1 VSDRNVRRLALGTIL
16 AGFEG
21 DTPPDWLRRRLGE
34 GLGGAVLFAR
44 NVHDDEQVGRLVSAV
59 HGEAPAVVAIDEEGG
74 DVTRLDAR
82 TGSACPGHLVL
93 GTVGDVA
100 LTRAV
105 AAELGARLAR
115 AGIDLDLAPVADLLV
130 DPMSPIVG
138 VRSFGSDPARAGAQV
153 SAFVAGLQAQGVGAS
168 LKHFP
173 GHGATAGDSHHV
185 LPEVSAGALESAL
198 EPFRAGIAAGARAVM
213 TAHIRIPEL
222 DAQPATVSPRI
233 IGGLLCGGL
242 GFEGLVVSDG
252 LDMGGITSFTGG
264 RPAGPMALAA
274 GVDALCLGGGPAGD
288 DDIERT
294 VASILAAVESGA
306 LPVERLAQAADRV
319 RALAAWASMAR
330 RSAPATAP
338 GAGAEAARRAI
349 RVTGRVEIAS
359 PVTVL
364 ELAVPPSEAAGPV
377 PLALAGA
384 LADLGLDV
392 ASSVIAEGSPDPGD
406 GDGRDLVV
414 VVRDLHRHPWQQAAL
429 RRVLARRPDAVV
441 IDVGV
446 PQLEVTGARGR
457 IDTFGASRVSCQ
469 AAAAVMAGS
478 LVKP

>member
-1 VSDRNVRRLALGTIL
+1 
-16 AGFEG
+16 
-21 DTPPDWLRRRLGE
+21 
-34 GLGGAVLFAR
+34 
-44 NVHDDEQVGRLVSAV
+44 
-59 HGEAPAVVAIDEEGG
+59 
-74 DVTRLDAR
+74 
-82 TGSACPGHLVL
+82 
-93 GTVGDVA
+93 
-100 LTRAV
+100 
-105 AAELGARLAR
+105 
-115 AGIDLDLAPVADLLV
+115 
-130 DPMSPIVG
+130 
-138 VRSFGSDPARAGAQV
+138 
-153 SAFVAGLQAQGVGAS
+153 

-198 EPFRAGIAAGARAVM
+198 EQFRAGIAAGARTVM

-222 DAQPATVSPRI
+222 DAQPATMSPRI
-233 IGGLLCGGL
+233 IGGVLRGALQ
-242 GFEGLVVSDG
+242 FEGLVVSDG

-264 RPAGPMALAA
+264 RSTGPMALAA

-288 DDIERT
+288 DHVERT

-319 RALAAWASMAR
+319 RALAAWASTAR
-330 RSAPATAP
+330 RFAPETAP

-384 LADLGLDV
+384 LADHGLHV
-392 ASSVIAEGSPDPGD
+392 ASNVIAEGSPDPGD

-446 PQLEVTGARGR
+446 PRLEVTGARGR
-457 IDTFGASRVSCQ
+457 IDTFGA
-469 AAAAVMAGS
+469 
-478 LVKP
+478 